1 MPQTNENNITIT
13 NTTNTAPT
21 ANLNSLKPETCSAGE
36 TEAKPL
42 TAIPETYNA
51 GETDI
56 AVIGAGHAGCEAALA
71 AARLNMNTIIF
82 AISLDSIAFMPC
94 NPDIGGTSKGHLV
107 REIDALG
114 GEMGKNAD
122 KAMIQIRML
131 NTGKGPAVYS
141 LRAQADKSK
150 YSLEMKKTLENTA
163 NLRIKQAEITDI
175 EPGGG
180 RIYLTTSLG
189 AKYSAKSVII
199 CGGTYLRSRCLYGG
213 KIIESGPSGLSAAK
227 KLSASMEKLGIKLLR
242 FKTGTPARIDRRTID
257 FSKMT
262 EQKGDKEPYSFS
274 FENTGKVL
282 NAEQVSC
289 FLTYTNE
296 ETHKIIRDNLHRAPM
311 YCGLIEG
318 TGTRY
323 CPSIEDKV
331 VRFADK
337 EAHQVFIEPEG
348 LNTNEMYVQGV
359 STSLPE
365 DVQIKLYRSIKGLGN
380 CEIMRPAYAI
390 EYDAIDATAL
400 TPALMFK
407 NIPGLFSAGQVN
419 GTSGYEEA
427 AAQGLIAGINAAK
440 FIKNEEML
448 VLGRD
453 EAYIGVLIDD
463 IVIKGTKE
471 PYRMMTSRAEYR
483 LLLRQDNADE
493 RLTEKGYKCG
503 LISKERYRRFR
514 IKQELIE
521 KETARV
527 NGVNVSPSDI
537 VNKILT
543 ENNSTAIIT
552 GIKLS
557 ELIKRPELNYEILAP
572 ADTGRA
578 QLSNDEALD
587 GEAREQ
593 VNIRVKYDG
602 YIKRQIQQV
611 EKFRRMENYKIPPDL
626 DYNNLRGLRLEAR
639 QKLSRVRPES
649 LGAAMRITGVSP
661 ADISV
666 LMVHLRV

>member
-1 MPQTNENNITIT
+1 MPQTNENGTANT
-13 NTTNTAPT
+13 NTVTTAIP
-21 ANLNSLKPETCSAGE
+21 PETCNEGE

-42 TAIPETYNA
+42 LPSPETYNA
-51 GETDI
+51 GEIDI

-141 LRAQADKSK
+141 LRAQADKTK

-175 EPGGG
+175 HPADG
-180 RIYLTTSLG
+180 RIYLTTALG

-213 KIIESGPSGLSAAK
+213 TIIESGPSGLGAAK

-257 FSKMT
+257 FSKMS
-262 EQKGDKEPYSFS
+262 EQKGDTEPYSFS
-274 FENTGKVL
+274 FENAGKVL
-282 NAEQVSC
+282 NASQVSC

-337 EAHQVFIEPEG
+337 DAHQVFIEPEG

-365 DVQIKLYRSIKGLGN
+365 DVQIKLYRSIKGLEN

-503 LISKERYRRFR
+503 LISEERYMRFLEKRR
-514 IKQELIE
+514 LIE
-521 KETARV
+521 KETERV
-527 NGVNVSPSDI
+527 NGVNVSPGEI
-537 VNKILT
+537 INKILT
-543 ENNSTAIIT
+543 ENNSAAIIT
-552 GIKLS
+552 GVKLS
-557 ELIKRPELNYEILAP
+557 ELIKRPELSYEILEP

-578 QLSNDEALD
+578 ALTD
-587 GEAREQ
+587 DAVLNSEVREQ

-611 EKFRRMENYKIPPDL
+611 EKFRRMENYKIPPGL
-626 DYNNLRGLRLEAR
+626 EYNSLSGLRLEAR
-639 QKLSRVRPES
+639 QKLSQVMPES

-666 LMVHLRV
+666 LMVLLRV